1 MAYDKTNTGVLFV
14 NKERK
19 SDKYPNF
26 RGTIN
31 VNGKDFEVAGW
42 TRESKTG
49 DKYLSLKI
57 EEPRTAQK
65 AEPKPTS
72 TDLGDELPFSIDR

>member
-1 MAYDKTNTGVLFV
+1 MVYAKTNTGVLFV
-14 NKERK
+14 NKARK

-49 DKYLSLKI
+49 DKYLSLQI